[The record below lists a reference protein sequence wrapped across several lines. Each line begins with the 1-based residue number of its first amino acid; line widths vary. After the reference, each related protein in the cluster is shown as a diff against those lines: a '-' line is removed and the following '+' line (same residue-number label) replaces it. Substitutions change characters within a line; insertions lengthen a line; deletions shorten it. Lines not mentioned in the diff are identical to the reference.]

1 MICLWALKVTLV
13 STQQG
18 NLLVSD
24 YPTGLSSSPEIVRR
38 ISLPFAFFL
47 NHTCRMVSPIYYYT
61 LTRLRQLMNEKYY
74 QWYFLKGFF
83 CHLIKGSSR
92 VSQEDQPILHR
103 DVQRLEDLCINHVGH
118 RLPGHQNPISSLG
131 TLPHA
136 VCDKIL
142 IHLMKNKSLSPKA
155 MQAFISW

>member
-1 MICLWALKVTLV
+1 MICLWAIKVTFV
-13 STQQG
+13 STQYFKG

-24 YPTGLSSSPEIVRR
+24 YWTGLSSSPEIAGR

-47 NHTCRMVSPIYYYT
+47 TT
-61 LTRLRQLMNEKYY
+61 LARWCPQFIIIFWQDWESS
-74 QWYFLKGFF
+74 GFF
-83 CHLIKGSSR
+83 CHRIKGTSR

-103 DVQRLEDLCINHVGH
+103 DVQRLEDLCINHVGR
-118 RLPGHQNPISSLG
+118 RLPGHQNPINSLG

-142 IHLMKNKSLSPKA
+142 IRLMKNKSLSPKA

>member
-1 MICLWALKVTLV
+1 MPDGVP
-13 STQQG
+13 
-18 NLLVSD
+18 NLLLHSD
-24 YPTGLSSSPEIVRR
+24 KTETAQAL
-38 ISLPFAFFL
+38 
-47 NHTCRMVSPIYYYT
+47 
-61 LTRLRQLMNEKYY
+61 
-74 QWYFLKGFF
+74 F
-83 CHLIKGSSR
+83 CHRIKGTSR

-118 RLPGHQNPISSLG
+118 RLPGHQNPINSLG

>member
-1 MICLWALKVTLV
+1 MLCLWALKVTLV
-13 STQQG
+13 STQQE

-24 YPTGLSSSPEIVRR
+24 YQTGLSSSPEIAGR
-38 ISLPFAFFL
+38 ISFPFAFFF
-47 NHTCRMVSPIYYYT
+47 NHTYPMVSPIYYYT
-61 LTRLRQLMNEKYY
+61 LTRLRQLMKNIISDNCK
-74 QWYFLKGFF
+74 KGFF
-83 CHLIKGSSR
+83 CHLIKGTSR
-92 VSQEDQPILHR
+92 VIQEDQPILHR

-142 IHLMKNKSLSPKA
+142 MHLMKNKSLSPKA

>member
-1 MICLWALKVTLV
+1 MSWTTGQALRLRGEFLCPLPFFEPHLPDGVP
-13 STQQG
+13 
-18 NLLVSD
+18 NLLLHPD
-24 YPTGLSSSPEIVRR
+24 KAET
-38 ISLPFAFFL
+38 A
-47 NHTCRMVSPIYYYT
+47 H
-61 LTRLRQLMNEKYY
+61 EKYY

-83 CHLIKGSSR
+83 CHLIKGTSR
-92 VSQEDQPILHR
+92 VIQEDQPILHR

-118 RLPGHQNPISSLG
+118 RLPGHQNPINSLG

-142 IHLMKNKSLSPKA
+142 MHLMKNKSLSPKA

>member
-1 MICLWALKVTLV
+1 MKNIINDNC
-13 STQQG
+13 
-18 NLLVSD
+18 
-24 YPTGLSSSPEIVRR
+24 E
-38 ISLPFAFFL
+38 
-47 NHTCRMVSPIYYYT
+47 
-61 LTRLRQLMNEKYY
+61 
-74 QWYFLKGFF
+74 KGFF
-83 CHLIKGSSR
+83 CHLIKGTSR
-92 VSQEDQPILHR
+92 VIQEDQPILHR

-142 IHLMKNKSLSPKA
+142 MHLMKNKSLSPKA

>member
-1 MICLWALKVTLV
+1 
-13 STQQG
+13 
-18 NLLVSD
+18 
-24 YPTGLSSSPEIVRR
+24 
-38 ISLPFAFFL
+38 
-47 NHTCRMVSPIYYYT
+47 MVSPIYYYT
-61 LTRLRQLMNEKYY
+61 LTRLRQPMKNIINDNCK
-74 QWYFLKGFF
+74 KGFF
-83 CHLIKGSSR
+83 CHLMEGTSR
-92 VSQEDQPILHR
+92 VIQEDQPILHR

-118 RLPGHQNPISSLG
+118 RLPGHQNPINSLG

>member
-1 MICLWALKVTLV
+1 
-13 STQQG
+13 
-18 NLLVSD
+18 
-24 YPTGLSSSPEIVRR
+24 
-38 ISLPFAFFL
+38 
-47 NHTCRMVSPIYYYT
+47 MVSPIYYYT
-61 LTRLRQLMNEKYY
+61 LTRLRQLMKNIINDNCE
-74 QWYFLKGFF
+74 KGFF
-83 CHLIKGSSR
+83 CHLIKGTSR
-92 VSQEDQPILHR
+92 VIQEDQPILHR

-142 IHLMKNKSLSPKA
+142 MHLMKNKSLSPKA